1 MKIFLVG
8 GYIRDSLLGLK
19 PKDKDFVVVGSN
31 KGEMTNLGFQE
42 VGNFFPVFLHP
53 KTKQEYALARKEK
66 KKSKEGNP
74 HLNFDFEIE
83 NVSLEEDLKRR
94 DLTINA
100 IAVDER
106 INDLNN
112 HAVFIDPFNGI
123 KDIENKVLRHVSDAF
138 SEDPLRVLRVARFSA
153 KLPNFKIAPETLD
166 LMKEIVRGNDF
177 KKLSQERILKEM
189 LGAFN
194 TPKPSNFFEVL
205 KEVGALEH
213 YFPELYALIGVPQNP
228 IYHPE
233 GDCWVHTMLV
243 LDKSVQFRSEII
255 TYACLTHDLGK
266 GITPKE
272 MWPRHIG
279 HEESGIPLVSQFS
292 DRLGVPSSYKQASLM
307 VTKNHLRV
315 HRIEQGN
322 PSSIVRMFY
331 EIDAF
336 RKPELI
342 EILARCCEADDLGK
356 NRENINQGKIL
367 EEYFKQVKDVGFK
380 DIRQDLKGEA
390 IAHEI
395 RALRVKRL
403 KKYISDKEKINE
415 EKK

>member
-8 GYIRDSLLGLK
+8 GYIRDSLLGLD
-19 PKDKDFVVVGSN
+19 PKDKDFVVVGSS
-31 KGEMTNLGFQE
+31 KEEMLNLGFQE

-53 KTKQEYALARKEK
+53 DNKCEYALARKEK
-66 KKSKEGNP
+66 KKSGNNP
-74 HLNFDFEIE
+74 HSNFDFEID

-100 IAVDER
+100 MALSGEEFNICDSSKQ
-106 INDLNN
+106 I
-112 HAVFIDPFNGI
+112 IDPYNGF
-123 KDIENKVLRHVSDAF
+123 KDLKNKTLRHVSEAF

-153 KLPNFKIAPETLD
+153 KLPDFRIAPETID
-166 LMKEIVRGNDF
+166 LMKEIVKEDEF

-189 LGAFN
+189 IGAFN

-205 KEVGALEH
+205 KEVGGLEY
-213 YFPELYALIGVPQNP
+213 YFPELHALIDVPQNP

-243 LDKSVQFRSEII
+243 LDKSSQFKSDII
-255 TYACLTHDLGK
+255 SYACLTHDLGK
-266 GITPKE
+266 GITPRE

-403 KKYISDKEKINE
+403 KSYIRGKNEKEK
-415 EKK
+415 EKE

>member
-1 MKIFLVG
+1 MKIYVVG
-8 GYIRDSLLGLK
+8 GFIRDSLLGLN
-19 PKDKDFVVVGSN
+19 PKDKDYVVVGAT
-31 KGEMTNLGFQE
+31 KKEMIELGFSE

-53 KTKQEYALARKEK
+53 KTKQEYALARKERK
-66 KKSKEGNP
+66 ISKGKNP
-74 HLNFDFEIE
+74 HSNFDFEIE
-83 NVSLEEDLKRR
+83 NVTLEEDLKRR

-100 IAVDER
+100 IALDER
-106 INDLNN
+106 FNDLNN
-112 HAVFIDPFNGI
+112 HAALIDPYNGL
-123 KDIENKVLRHVSDAF
+123 KDINDKVLRHVSEAF

-153 KLPNFKIAPETLD
+153 KFPDFRIASETLEV
-166 LMKEIVRGNDF
+166 MKEIVRGEDF

-189 LGAFN
+189 LGAFR

-205 KEVGALEH
+205 KEVGGLEI
-213 YFPELYALIGVPQNP
+213 YFPELHALIDVPQNP
-228 IYHPE
+228 EYHPE

-243 LDKSVQFRSEII
+243 LDKSTQFNSEII
-255 TYACLTHDLGK
+255 SYACLVHDLGK

-279 HEESGIPLVSQFS
+279 HEESGIPLVEKFS
-292 DRLGVPSSYKQASLM
+292 DRLGVPNSYRQAALI
-307 VTKNHLRV
+307 VTKHHLRV

-322 PSSIVRMFY
+322 PRSIIRMFY

-356 NRENINQGKIL
+356 NRENIKQGKIL
-367 EEYFKQVKDVGFK
+367 EDYFREIKDIGFK

-390 IAHEI
+390 ISHEI
-395 RALRVKRL
+395 RALRVRKL
-403 KKYISDKEKINE
+403 KSYIKGLNNE
-415 EKK
+415 

>member
-1 MKIFLVG
+1 LKTYLVG

-19 PKDKDFVVVGSN
+19 PKDKDFVVLESN
-31 KGEMTNLGFQE
+31 KEEMLNLGFQE

-53 KTKQEYALARKEK
+53 ETRQEYALARKEK
-66 KKSKEGNP
+66 KKSEGDNP
-74 HLNFDFEIE
+74 HSNFEFEIK

-106 INDLNN
+106 ISDLNN

-153 KLPNFKIAPETLD
+153 KLPDFKIAPETLD
-166 LMKEIVRGNDF
+166 LMKEVVKGGDF
-177 KKLSQERILKEM
+177 KKISQERILREM

-194 TPKPSNFFEVL
+194 TSKPSNFFEVL

-213 YFPELYALIGVPQNP
+213 YFPELHALIDVPQNP

-233 GDCWVHTMLV
+233 GDCWVHTLLV
-243 LDKSVQFRSEII
+243 LDKSVQFKSEII

-279 HEESGIPLVSQFS
+279 HEESGIPLVSKFS
-292 DRLGVPSSYKQASLM
+292 DRLGVPHSYKQAALT
-307 VTKNHLRV
+307 VTKHHLRV

-322 PSSIVRMFY
+322 PSSIIRMFY

-390 IAHEI
+390 ISHEI
-395 RALRVKRL
+395 RALRVKKL
-403 KKYISDKEKINE
+403 KSFIKKVKNEKEKE
-415 EKK
+415 